1 MRALGRFRPQ
11 TRAADSPAQ
20 AAGREP
26 ESGLGIIAFDDVGP
40 WPIVLVARNPV
51 GAVPF
56 FIDDDAVL
64 AQAVEG
70 HVNVAARFQRR
81 RTAQD
86 RVAVEKG
93 QGHEQAREELG
104 TDIAGQ
110 GIRPGLQGPRYG
122 QGQGAFRRFISD
134 ALFIKEF
141 IIRRQ
146 RPFGQAAV
154 AGKSNLIAAEDGDG
168 NEEAQGRSRFIG
180 IDGQRLALRL
190 QAALDAIGSPSG
202 MRRYDRCNGGT

>member
-1 MRALGRFRPQ
+1 ML
-11 TRAADSPAQ
+11 
-20 AAGREP
+20 
-26 ESGLGIIAFDDVGP
+26 I
-40 WPIVLVARNPV
+40 ARNPI

-70 HVNVAARFQRR
+70 HVDIAGRFQRR

-93 QGHEQAREELG
+93 QGHEQAREELRA
-104 TDIAGQ
+104 DVAGQ

-141 IIRRQ
+141 IIWRQ
-146 RPFGQAAV
+146 RPFGQTAF
-154 AGKSNLIAAEDGDG
+154 AGKGDFIAAENGDG

-190 QAALDAIGSPSG
+190 QAALDAIGSPAG
-202 MRRYDRCNGGT
+202 MS